1 MPIRAVREEALA
13 PLEGQRRAAAYCTK
27 TVLILTNSLM
37 P

>member
-1 MPIRAVREEALA
+1 MRAVWEALA
-13 PLEGQRRAAAYCTK
+13 QPEAPRRAAAYCTK